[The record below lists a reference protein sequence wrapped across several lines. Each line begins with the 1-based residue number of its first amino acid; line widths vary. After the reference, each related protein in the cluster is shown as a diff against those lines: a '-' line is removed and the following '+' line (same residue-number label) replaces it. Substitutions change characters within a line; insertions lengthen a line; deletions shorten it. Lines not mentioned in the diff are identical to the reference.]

1 MPELPE
7 VHTTSTDLNKIL
19 KGKKIVDIWNSY
31 NSPYYKGKPQVK
43 NPVYFK
49 IFKKEVVGE
58 KVLSVSRIA
67 KNVLINLSG
76 NKTILVH
83 MKMTGHLLYG
93 QYEMKGVGKSTEWKA
108 KGNGPLTDKWNGWI
122 RLVFTL
128 DNKKH
133 LALSDLRKF
142 AKVTLLE
149 TSSLLESVDLK
160 EIGPDPLE
168 NDFTFNKFEE
178 RIEKKNTG
186 KIKTVLMDQTLIA
199 GIGNIYSDEALWM
212 SKIDP
217 ETLVSKIST
226 KGRKELFKNIKIILK
241 KGIDFKGDSMSDYRR
256 PNGEPGDFQNHHSV
270 YQRKNQPCKRRN
282 CKGTIKRKV
291 VGGRSSHY
299 CDNCQK

>member
-7 VHTTSTDLNKIL
+7 VHTTATDLDKLL

-31 NSPYYKGKPQVK
+31 NSPYYKGKPQIK

-49 IFKKEVVGE
+49 LFKKEVVGE
-58 KVLSVSRIA
+58 KVLSVSRVA

-76 NKTILVH
+76 DKTILVH

-93 QYEMKGVGKSTEWKA
+93 EFEMKGTGKNSEWKA
-108 KGNGPLTDKWNGWI
+108 KGDGPLTDKWNGWI
-122 RLVFTL
+122 RAVFIL

-142 AKVTLLE
+142 AKVTLLQ
-149 TSSLLESVDLK
+149 TSLLHQSTDLK
-160 EIGPDPLE
+160 DIGPDP
-168 NDFTFNKFEE
+168 TTAIFNLKKFSEQ
-178 RIEKKNTG
+178 IDKKPNG
-186 KIKTVLMDQTLIA
+186 KIKTVLMDQSLIA

-217 ETLVSKIST
+217 ETLVSKVNSE
-226 KGRKELFKNIKIILK
+226 KRKELLKNIKLVLK

-256 PNGEPGDFQNHHSV
+256 PNGEPGNFQNHHSV
-270 YQRKNQPCKRRN
+270 YQRKNLPCKRGT

-291 VGGRSSHY
+291 VGGRGSHY
-299 CDNCQK
+299 CDTCQK